1 MNSQTW
7 KKFGEAQSDNPKGPD
22 QATTVRADE
31 VFLVLTTNKEVC
43 TCAFVCVTLWNPI
56 LGVYRATAPFTMCTV
71 CLSCWTPHRAINC
84 CLYTLVY
91 VRMCMYV
98 CVIVCVISMC
108 VSL

>member
-56 LGVYRATAPFTMCTV
+56 LGVYRAI
-71 CLSCWTPHRAINC
+71 L
-84 CLYTLVY
+84 
-91 VRMCMYV
+91 
-98 CVIVCVISMC
+98 CVQY
-108 VSL
+108 VSLVGPHTEL